1 MQPAAT
7 RMQPAALTSQPA
19 TMCNQARLIRLLTAE
34 DEGEGGS
41 YSTLPTVPASQ
52 GWHGR
57 ELARLALEAHR
68 TRGGGWGWRAPMAQE
83 EASARTLAS
92 GQSCGAEAFRP

>member
-1 MQPAAT
+1 
-7 RMQPAALTSQPA
+7 
-19 TMCNQARLIRLLTAE
+19 MCNQARLIRLLTAE

-57 ELARLALEAHR
+57 ELAWLAL
-68 TRGGGWGWRAPMAQE
+68 GGAPHSGWGVG
-83 EASARTLAS
+83 L
-92 GQSCGAEAFRP
+92 GGAHGPRRSFSTDTGLGTKLRC